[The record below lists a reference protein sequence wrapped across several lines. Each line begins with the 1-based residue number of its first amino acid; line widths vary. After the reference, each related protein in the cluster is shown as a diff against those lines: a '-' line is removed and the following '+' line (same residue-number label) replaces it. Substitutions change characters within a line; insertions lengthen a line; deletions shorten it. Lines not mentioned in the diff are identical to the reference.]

1 MTRMSI
7 GRGTPTTAQSPLPNP
22 QLLTLLLLFVCLQ
35 SAVVIGAEGPVEPP
49 KPSDLQRLVSAI
61 GDEPL
66 LIVGVKDVKTLPA
79 RFAGTN
85 LSKMLVDPSYAKGL
99 TTIMTLL
106 DQNTGVNVKEF
117 FTRAS
122 KLMSGPLAL
131 SVVPDGDKLAVTCY
145 ALTAND
151 DTAREL
157 AAIWPHVEDASKLF
171 GIAKLKTVQPKDLPA
186 ETATLP
192 DWAGKNWPA
201 GDLALIAAPR
211 KLAKAAEQTLAAAK
225 PDARVP
231 KIDDPQVE
239 HAALGLSIEG
249 ENFTDNLT
257 LEVAS
262 DADTTFTH
270 VVTGLKEKPKGW
282 DSLLAAM
289 PSDGDIVVLLQS
301 DPKALAADLPF
312 ALQPLERNL
321 RGKRWAKK
329 QGVATDALDPA
340 RFDFL
345 INHLHGELGIS
356 AKPTIT
362 AELHLCMAGAL
373 KAGEVEGIRADLM
386 KGLEDITANFDTLQG
401 VPKIGGVSP
410 LGAQFQGRGIFSA
423 PVIGLSTGWAWL
435 CSNLATYH
443 ELTTAFTKGRTLAN
457 AVKAENARLS
467 ADGTKTEM
475 WRAEDALRVQINLE
489 KVVQLAYTAW
499 LLSGEDGPFIA
510 GWRVPSDM
518 LPPPQLFAGHL
529 GGMQV
534 GLGRSGKTLSG
545 YSHCVLP
552 CTSAIAVVLLQQL
565 SAEIDAGREFS
576 KNPPPPPVERPAAIK
591 QKKKPATD
599 ESATQPDES
608 KTQAAKPKGDQ
619 P

>member
-1 MTRMSI
+1 VYTLRT
-7 GRGTPTTAQSPLPNP
+7 GLTG
-22 QLLTLLLLFVCLQ
+22 LLCFVCTLQ
-35 SAVVIGAEGPVEPP
+35 AVVVGADAPVEPP
-49 KPSDLQRLVSAI
+49 PTNPSELQRLVATL

-66 LIVGVKDVKTLPA
+66 LIVGIKDVKTLPE

-99 TTIMTLL
+99 ATIITLL
-106 DQNTGVNVKEF
+106 NQNTGINVKEF
-117 FTRAS
+117 CSRAS
-122 KLMSGPLAL
+122 KLLDGPVAI
-131 SVVPDGDKLAVTCY
+131 SITPDGENLAFTCY

-157 AAIWPHVEDASKLF
+157 AAIWPHVEETNKLF
-171 GIAKLKTVQPKDLPA
+171 SVLKLKTVQPKDLPA
-186 ETATLP
+186 EQAALP

-201 GDLALIAAPR
+201 GDLAVIAAPR
-211 KLAKAAEQTLAAAK
+211 KLAKAAEKAIAAGK
-225 PDARVP
+225 LDASAP
-231 KIDDPQVE
+231 KIDDTQVD
-239 HAALGLSIEG
+239 HAALGLSIDG
-249 ENFTDNLT
+249 ENFTDSLT
-257 LEVAS
+257 LEVAP

-270 VVTGLKEKPKGW
+270 VVSALKEKPKGW

-289 PSDGDIVVLLQS
+289 PADGDIAVLLQS
-301 DPKALAADLPF
+301 DPKALATDLPF

-373 KAGEVEGIRADLM
+373 KAGEVETVRADLM

-401 VPKIGGVSP
+401 VPKIGGVAP
-410 LGAQFQGRGIFSA
+410 LGAQFQGRGIFTA

-443 ELTTAFTKGRTLAN
+443 ELTTAFTKGKTLAN
-457 AVKAENARLS
+457 AIKAENARLS
-467 ADGTKTEM
+467 ADGKKVEM
-475 WRAEDALRVQINLE
+475 WRPEDALRVQINLE

-529 GGMQV
+529 GSMHVGM
-534 GLGRSGKTLSG
+534 GRSGKTLSG
-545 YSHCVLP
+545 YSHCVIP
-552 CTSAIAVVLLQQL
+552 GTSAIAVALMQQL
-565 SAEIDAGREFS
+565 AAEIDTGREFS
-576 KNPPPPPVERPAAIK
+576 KNPPPPPPERPATAIK
-591 QKKKPATD
+591 QKKKPAADDT
-599 ESATQPDES
+599 AAQNDES
-608 KTQAAKPKGDQ
+608 KTQAAKPKGDR